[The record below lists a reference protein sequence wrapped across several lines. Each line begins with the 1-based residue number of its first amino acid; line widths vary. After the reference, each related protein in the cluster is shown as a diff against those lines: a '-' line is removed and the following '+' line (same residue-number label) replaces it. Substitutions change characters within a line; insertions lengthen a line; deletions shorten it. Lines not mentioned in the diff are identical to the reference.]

1 MKQRS
6 KLNAWNKFGAVKT
19 LKDGHTFHSKGEAV
33 RYQELKLLEMGNHIS
48 NLELQ
53 PRYTLVPSADL
64 IWYGKLRAITYVG
77 DFSYEVEKSSVIRH
91 LGQGLATKWEYLY
104 PDYLSIPVCEDF
116 KGHRTP
122 EYKLKRAL
130 FIRKHQE
137 IYHLETSS

>member
-1 MKQRS
+1 MKQRT
-6 KLNAWNKFGAVKT
+6 KFGSVRT
-19 LKDGHTFHSKGEAV
+19 VVDGHTFHSKGEAV
-33 RYQELKLLEMGNHIS
+33 RYQELKLLEMGNYIS
-48 NLELQ
+48 GLELQ

-77 DFSYEVEKSSVIRH
+77 DFSYKVLKHSVIKH
-91 LGQGLATKWEYLY
+91 LGQGLAAKWATLY
-104 PDYLSIPVCEDF
+104 PGYLSIPVCEDF

-130 FIRKHQE
+130 FVRKYGE